1 MIANSD
7 ARVERVWGFRKVLTK
22 LDDGKIHFENGNGGR
37 ERERGERRERERGRV
52 YVHQVIAGGECHP

>member
-1 MIANSD
+1 MMANSD

-37 ERERGERRERERGRV
+37 ERRDREREGGDRDRERREFT
-52 YVHQVIAGGECHP
+52 YIK